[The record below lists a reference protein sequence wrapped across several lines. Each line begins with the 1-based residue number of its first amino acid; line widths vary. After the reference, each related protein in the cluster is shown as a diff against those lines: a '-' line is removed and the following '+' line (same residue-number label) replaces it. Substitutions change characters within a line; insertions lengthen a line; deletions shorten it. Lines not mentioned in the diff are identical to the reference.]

1 MNKVK
6 HFREIVETISCIFM
20 NVSSQGSTFSWES
33 RSVIDIASED
43 GLKCIRAKAY
53 IDIRQFATMLCK
65 TPVRI
70 VKAERQ

>member
-43 GLKCIRAKAY
+43 GLKCIITKAY
-53 IDIRQFATMLCK
+53 IGIRQFATMLCK

-70 VKAERQ
+70 VEAERQ